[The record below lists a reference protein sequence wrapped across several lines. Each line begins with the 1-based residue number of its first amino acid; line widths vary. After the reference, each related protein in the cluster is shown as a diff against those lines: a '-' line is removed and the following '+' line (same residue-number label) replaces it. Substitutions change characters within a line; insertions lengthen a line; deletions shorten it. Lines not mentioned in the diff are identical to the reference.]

1 MSELLRRADLFYFA
15 GVFTVPPTLKYAMLN
30 GPLFNLLRER
40 VQYGQCSFFGVCGGA
55 LLSGQQNSYDLPGLD
70 IFDGLSVR
78 YDANVSANQV
88 TVHSNVDTGVLHM
101 TTGCAIVFIMEH
113 AGQNSAISFA
123 TIQNHTQWWRFAAE
137 NTRRL
142 QRIID
147 AKMTDWKPYSNNDE
161 EWCFNL
167 RGYIWRSPPPRRTLT
182 TGRPPRPGQA
192 TVNEATKQDEEPN
205 QPCATARPMASRGER
220 MVQRTTTH
228 GTQRATHPGETHVE
242 ATQAE
247 ITGIHS
253 VQRWQGYLV
262 LKSPEKTKHWRGL
275 GAGSMKGRA
284 A

>member
-1 MSELLRRADLFYFA
+1 
-15 GVFTVPPTLKYAMLN
+15 
-30 GPLFNLLRER
+30 
-40 VQYGQCSFFGVCGGA
+40 
-55 LLSGQQNSYDLPGLD
+55 
-70 IFDGLSVR
+70 
-78 YDANVSANQV
+78 
-88 TVHSNVDTGVLHM
+88 
-101 TTGCAIVFIMEH
+101 
-113 AGQNSAISFA
+113 
-123 TIQNHTQWWRFAAE
+123 
-137 NTRRL
+137 
-142 QRIID
+142 
-147 AKMTDWKPYSNNDE
+147 MTDWKPYSNNDE

-192 TVNEATKQDEEPN
+192 TVNEATKQDGEPN
-205 QPCATARPMASRGER
+205 QPCATARPISSRGER

-262 LKSPEKTKHWRGL
+262 LKHRRRLIT

-284 A
+284 AREAGTTWRCGWGSPPNPCWGGWQRRGSGPVTSTTRPRPAPPGARGPGPLQDTRCGCDRCGYDMEGSDGAVWPEPPGAE